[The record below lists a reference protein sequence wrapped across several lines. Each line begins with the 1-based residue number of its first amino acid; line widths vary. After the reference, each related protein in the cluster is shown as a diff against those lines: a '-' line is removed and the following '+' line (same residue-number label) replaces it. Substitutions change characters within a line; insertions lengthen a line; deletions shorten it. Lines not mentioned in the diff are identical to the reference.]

1 MSEMKIRSLVGRQ
14 VWDSRGRPTVEAEVR
29 LAGGGFGRA
38 IAPAG
43 ASTGGGEALDL
54 RDGGRRLGGYGVNA
68 ALTAINDVIA
78 PALLGLEA
86 NEQAL
91 IDCTMIELD
100 GTRTRSRL
108 GGNAMVAVSMAVA
121 HAAASGAGMPL
132 WQYLAGDRVHDVPL
146 PEIQIFGGGAHARGS
161 MDLQDFMVV
170 PFGADSFSQGL
181 EWVAEIY
188 LAAGRIMD
196 RRGKC
201 VGVADE
207 GGYWPLFDNNEEAIQ
222 TLVEAIEGAGYD
234 PATQVG
240 ISLDIAAN
248 QVHDGKGYFLK
259 AEQRHLCDKEWYEMM
274 VRWVQNYPV
283 VSIEDPF
290 IESDLVSHAAFTAD
304 VGNRVQVIGDD
315 LLVTSAE
322 RVNAAAEAGACN
334 TLLCKPNQAGTL
346 TEAKQALDCAHRYG
360 WNVIMSARSGETED
374 TTIVDLA
381 YGWGAGQFKV
391 GSFSRS
397 ERMAKWNSM
406 IRLEEALGGRAVYAG
421 AAPLRV
427 GR

>member
-1 MSEMKIRSLVGRQ
+1 MKIRSLVGRQ

-29 LAGGGFGRA
+29 LTGGGFGRA

-68 ALTAINDVIA
+68 AVAAINDCIA
-78 PALLGLEA
+78 PALLGLDA
-86 NEQAL
+86 GDQAL
-91 IDCTMIELD
+91 LDQTMIELD
-100 GTRTRSRL
+100 GTPTRSRL

-121 HAAASGAGMPL
+121 HAAASAAGMPL
-132 WQYLAGDRVHDVPL
+132 WQYLAGDRVHDIPL

-170 PFGADSFSQGL
+170 PFGAGSFAEGL
-181 EWVAEIY
+181 EWVAEVY

-196 RRGKC
+196 QRGKC
-201 VGVADE
+201 AGVADE
-207 GGYWPLFDNNEEAIQ
+207 GGYWPLFDNNEEAIR
-222 TLVEAIEGAGYD
+222 TLVEAIEQAGYD
-234 PATQVG
+234 PATQMG

-259 AEQRHLCDKEWYEMM
+259 AERRHLCDEEWFEMM
-274 VRWVQNYPV
+274 LRWVREYPV

-290 IESDLVSHAAFTAD
+290 IETDLASHAAFMAA
-304 VGNRVQVIGDD
+304 VGDRVQVIGDD

-322 RVNAAAEAGACN
+322 RVRAAAEAGACN

-346 TEAKQALDCAHRYG
+346 TEAKQALDCAHQQG
-360 WNVIMSARSGETED
+360 WNVIVSARSGETED
-374 TTIVDLA
+374 TSIVDLV
-381 YGWGAGQFKV
+381 YGWGARQFKV
-391 GSFSRS
+391 GSFARS
-397 ERMAKWNSM
+397 ERMAKWNAM
-406 IRLEEALGGRAVYAG
+406 IRLEEALRGRAVYAG
-421 AAPLRV
+421 AAPLYL